1 MKKLLIILVLLFS
14 QNSYSATW
22 EPISDSWEI
31 DKSSVHKNSYGRM
44 NFWIR
49 EYSSKERI
57 QELSNVLKEYKMR
70 KDFSKYSFT
79 LSLFEIHCKNRTIGL
94 KSSVFYDKD
103 SNIIHR
109 YEQQFP
115 DMESIVPETEGS
127 NAFQYVC
134 KN

>member
-1 MKKLLIILVLLFS
+1 MKKILTILVLLIS

-22 EPISDSWEI
+22 ERVSESWEL

-44 NFWIR
+44 NFWVR
-49 EYSSKERI
+49 EKSPTDRI
-57 QELSNVLKEYKMR
+57 EELKNVLKEYKMG

-79 LSLFEIHCKNRTIGL
+79 LSMYEVHCRNRTIGL

-103 SNIIHR
+103 SNVIYR

-115 DMESIVPETEGS
+115 DMESIVPETEAD
-127 NAFQYVC
+127 NVLQYVC
-134 KN
+134 K